1 MQYYTLASSLS
12 SAAADY
18 ISYYVSYYQDWIPY
32 VKIGSCTLL
41 FYYHQWRI
49 NAVEANAS
57 KSIDTIQTEIETLGQ
72 YVSEV
77 CEEYSSNTDESLA
90 TIKVTLD
97 DLGDFIRNKV
107 ILKKEKKE
115 KSV

>member
-12 SAAADY
+12 FTVADY
-18 ISYYVSYYQDWIPY
+18 VADYVSYYQDWIPY
-32 VKIGSCTLL
+32 VSIGSSTLL

-49 NAVEANAS
+49 NAVEAKVS
-57 KSIDTIQTEIETLGQ
+57 KSIDTIQTEIETLGT

-90 TIKVTLD
+90 TIKITLD
-97 DLGDFIRNKV
+97 DLSDFIRNKV
-107 ILKKEKKE
+107 ILKKEKD
-115 KSV
+115 V